1 MPALRQILAT
11 GVPSAPCL
19 MMNALCASE
28 NFNAFMLCRSAPSRD
43 IVAENSIFKRFGL
56 RGTDQLLASRL
67 GH

>member
-1 MPALRQILAT
+1 
-11 GVPSAPCL
+11 
-19 MMNALCASE
+19 MNALCASE